1 MAINSR
7 DKGARFEREVAQWF
21 RDKLYDIDARRGQQ
35 FAGGT
40 DSPDVILPN
49 IPQLHIEA
57 KMVERLNVYDA
68 MDQATR
74 DAGKKIPAV
83 FMRKKNKEMLM
94 VIKATDIT
102 RFASMWEFNVLTS
115 AYYDRAIMSMT
126 RGTDEQSISNR

>member
-1 MAINSR
+1 MPINSR

-21 RDKLYDIDARRGQQ
+21 RDKLYDLEARRGQQ

-68 MDQATR
+68 MLQSIR
-74 DAGKKIPAV
+74 DAGSKIPSV
-83 FMRKKNKEMLM
+83 FMRKKGKEMLV
-94 VIKATDIT
+94 VIRAEDIV
-102 RFASMWEFNVLTS
+102 RFSSMWQYDVLTNE
-115 AYYDRAIMSMT
+115 YWDRALL
-126 RGTDEQSISNR
+126 GN